1 MIAIEKLEDGWRV
14 TETEKRWTYY
24 VYPDGRVLRN
34 NGPRYQLREGIQA
47 QRLTLPIGWSLGDVI
62 DAIIKTANANAHR

>member
-1 MIAIEKLEDGWRV
+1 MIAIENFKDGYRV

-47 QRLTLPIGWSLGDVI
+47 QRLTLPIEWGLGDII
-62 DAIIKTANANAHR
+62 DAIIKRANA